1 MPLTTSANL
10 ERCYRLDGRFK
21 LQSGGISG
29 DKSPG
34 FIYATYP
41 FLVTKTSPQI
51 IEVLRYCD
59 GQHSV
64 AQIAR
69 QVRVKPV
76 SLLKVLEELHS
87 RGFVEIEANQ
97 DVIAEDELPPVSIII
112 PVCNRPTELQRCLDA
127 LLRLDYPRAKLE
139 IIVVDDA
146 SQDNTP
152 RVAAAYPVRLL
163 RNERQLGPA
172 ASRNRA
178 VEVATQELV
187 ACVDSDCIV
196 APDWLRQL
204 TPLFADEQLAAAGG
218 ATRAASTESLLQRYE
233 DVRSSLFMGQRPM
246 EVRLAALVSYL
257 PTCNL
262 VFRRTVFLAQGG
274 FDPALRFGEDVDFC
288 WRLLKAGWR
297 IRYQPSATLAHD
309 YRADWRGFLKTRLD
323 YASSEAPLVARH
335 PDKRRTFYLPLRAM
349 VAWLGL
355 LVALGWRQPWF
366 LLPGVA
372 LALLGSRQKW
382 RELRGY
388 GLPLRFEQI
397 LVSEG
402 RSYGAAGY
410 HVGLHLGK
418 YYSWLL
424 LIGLLP
430 RRSRLPVAVVLGGP
444 ILTDYFRL
452 KPRLNPFA
460 FGAVSLLEN
469 LIYQLG
475 VVRGCLR
482 ERRLTALIPGWSIRY

>member
-1 MPLTTSANL
+1 MPLTSSASL
-10 ERCYRLDGRFK
+10 ERRYRLDVRFK
-21 LQSGGISG
+21 LQAGGTLA
-29 DKSPG
+29 DKSSG

-41 FLVTKTSPQI
+41 FLVTKTSPKI
-51 IEVLRYCD
+51 IEVLHYCD
-59 GQHSV
+59 GQNSV

-69 QVRVKPV
+69 QVRLKPASV
-76 SLLKVLEELHS
+76 LKVLEELHS

-97 DVIAEDELPPVSIII
+97 PALVENEFPPVSIII
-112 PVCNRPTELQRCLDA
+112 PVYNRPAELQRCLDA
-127 LLRLDYPRAKLE
+127 LLRLDYPSAKLE

-146 SQDNTP
+146 SQDTTSQ
-152 RVAAAYPVRLL
+152 VAAAYPARLL
-163 RNERQLGPA
+163 RNDRQLGPA

-178 VEVATQELV
+178 VEVATHELI

-204 TPLFADEQLAAAGG
+204 APLFADEQLAAAGG
-218 ATRAASTESLLQRYE
+218 ATRAAFTESLLQRYE

-246 EVRLAALVSYL
+246 EVRLAAMLSYL

-262 VFRRTVFLAQGG
+262 VFRRAVFLAQGG

-297 IRYQPSATLAHD
+297 IRYQPSAIVAHD
-309 YRADWRGFLKTRLD
+309 YRDDWRGFLKTRLD

-335 PDKRRTFYLPLRAM
+335 PDKRRTFYLPLRAL

-355 LVALGWRQPWF
+355 LIALGWRQPWP
-366 LLPGVA
+366 LLPGAA
-372 LALLGSRQKW
+372 LALLASRQKW
-382 RELRGY
+382 RELRFY
-388 GLPLRFEQI
+388 ELPLRFEQV
-397 LVSEG
+397 LVSEV

-430 RRSRLPVAVVLGGP
+430 RRSRLSVAVILTGP
-444 ILTDYFRL
+444 ILTDYVRL
-452 KPRLNPFA
+452 KPRLTPFT
-460 FGAVSLLEN
+460 FGAISLLEN
-469 LIYQLG
+469 LVYQLG

-482 ERRLTALIPGWSIRY
+482 ERRLTALIPRFHFS